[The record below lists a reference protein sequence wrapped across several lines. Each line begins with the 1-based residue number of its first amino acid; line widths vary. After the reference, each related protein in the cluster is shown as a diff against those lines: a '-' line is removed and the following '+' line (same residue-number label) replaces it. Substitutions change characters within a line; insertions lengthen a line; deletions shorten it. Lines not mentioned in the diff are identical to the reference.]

1 MKTRPNKTDAG
12 NGSETICRVRCAS
25 RSPSPD
31 PSRSLNF
38 MPHFILALFAVG
50 SMAFAGSSADATAH
64 PDIIAKLVQGLA
76 NSKIDELTSKTYRE
90 VDSEY
95 SYHLKA
101 IDYLGTV
108 QRDGRRYTIAAAKF
122 IRSRAKGSEYP
133 PARGHSFLVVFD
145 DVFGI
150 ATHGRMEFGDYHMD
164 GDVLKAGE
172 EVIADFGSTEPAIR
186 WHGWMLDSAF
196 MPYPFADR
204 ISDADWESGAFR
216 KKP

>member
-1 MKTRPNKTDAG
+1 MKTQNKSVVATAE
-12 NGSETICRVRCAS
+12 NAAS
-25 RSPSPD
+25 SLRSGRFFPAVPHFKRSPISM
-31 PSRSLNF
+31 R
-38 MPHFILALFAVG
+38 HFILVLFATG
-50 SMAFAGSSADATAH
+50 SMAFAGSSADATDT
-64 PDIIAKLVQGLA
+64 PNIIAKLVQGLA
-76 NSKIDELTSKTYRE
+76 NSKIDELISKTYKDGDNE
-90 VDSEY
+90 F
-95 SYHLKA
+95 SYHLKT

-122 IRSRAKGSEYP
+122 IRSRAKGNEYSS
-133 PARGHSFLVVFD
+133 ARGHSFLIVFD

-150 ATHGRMEFGDYHMD
+150 ATHGRLEFGDYHMD
-164 GDVLKAGE
+164 GHVLKAGE